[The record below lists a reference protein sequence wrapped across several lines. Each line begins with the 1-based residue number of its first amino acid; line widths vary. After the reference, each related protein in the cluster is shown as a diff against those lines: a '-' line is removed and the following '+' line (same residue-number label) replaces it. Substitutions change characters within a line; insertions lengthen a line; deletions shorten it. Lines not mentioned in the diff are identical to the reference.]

1 MIAYLS
7 LFKMKYTCRVTLRTW
22 AIVLVPINVQVRLT
36 HMLPLERQRKILQFV
51 KQHDVATVSELAK
64 HFHVH
69 EATIRRDL
77 STLEKEGRLKRTHG
91 GVMIEEEVHS
101 EPPFQE
107 RESVQFEE
115 KKRIGKR
122 AAELVED
129 GDNIILDSG
138 TTTLRVAES
147 IAHKKN
153 LTVITNDINIA
164 ANLRFAKSIKVIVTG
179 GILFPESYMLNGMI
193 TDEVLESLHVHK
205 AFIGTPALH
214 YQHGLTHFDEYLVPA
229 KRGMIRAAKQ
239 VIVVADHTKIGRVS
253 LHTVVNTK
261 HVHDLVT
268 GEEVDEHDIQKWRDE
283 GVRVHL
289 A

>member
-1 MIAYLS
+1 
-7 LFKMKYTCRVTLRTW
+7 
-22 AIVLVPINVQVRLT
+22 
-36 HMLPLERQRKILQFV
+36 MLPLERQREILKYVRQNS
-51 KQHDVATVSELAK
+51 VATVSGLAE

-77 STLEKEGRLKRTHG
+77 STLEKEGMLKRTHG

-122 AAELVED
+122 AAELIEN

-138 TTTLRVAES
+138 TTTLHIAEA
-147 IAHKKN
+147 ITNKHN

-164 ANLRFAKSIKVIVTG
+164 ATLRSVKSVKVIVTG
-179 GILFPESYMLNGMI
+179 GMLFPESYMLNGMI
-193 TDEVLESLHVHK
+193 TDEVLGTLHVNK

-214 YQHGLTHFDEYLVPA
+214 HQKGLTHFDEYLVPA

-239 VIVVADHTKIGRVS
+239 VIVVADHTKIGRIS
-253 LHTVVNTK
+253 LHKVASTK
-261 HVHDLVT
+261 QMHDLVT
-268 GEEVDEHDIQKWRDE
+268 GHEAEELDLQRWRE
-283 GVRVHL
+283 TGIRIHL